1 MKERKL
7 EILGIL
13 SIAISF
19 LVVVSMLGYNSF
31 EDPGISPN
39 VLVENPMGILGVF
52 IAYFFIKF
60 SFGYSSFFLPI
71 LGMIWGW
78 WFFSNKDR
86 SSLKRISAYLLCA
99 MILISISL
107 GLLEIN
113 TFSNSEI
120 DFNYSGLIGGNI
132 ANLLASFF
140 GIIGTIVILLT
151 SWLILIRGYF
161 SWSFYVPFESVI
173 NLIKKKSEDRKI
185 TSIEKKTEKE
195 KRLHTKDLIKK
206 IEEKQKEENYHSVS
220 NNKHEGKNTDDEKID
235 DLKNENRSNDENKV
249 VEDVDG
255 GTVEDVDG
263 GTVVEDVDG
272 GTVVED
278 VDGGTVVEDVDG
290 GTVVEDVDNS
300 LSENASNQKLESEFD
315 KIEEQGQTS
324 EISSDKNIEV
334 GEVVKEEEV
343 NIDELQ
349 ERKAPK
355 RKYQLPSSD
364 LLEMPIKIQEGM
376 SKDELVD
383 RANFLTQSLETFGV
397 VGKVVNVSPGPVI
410 TLFEVEPAEG
420 VRVNKFVQLSDDLA
434 RVMEASRVRV
444 IAPIP
449 GKSSVGIEIPNKD
462 PDTVFFRS
470 IINSEKF
477 AESDAELTLAIG
489 KTTSGE
495 ISTLNLAKMP
505 HLLIAGTTGSG
516 KSVCLNTII
525 CSLLYNSTP
534 EELKFVIVD
543 PKKVEMTLYK
553 SLKGYHLLGMEDFE
567 ESIVTKPDNATLALR
582 AVEKEMSRRYDTLAD
597 AVVRNIQEYNAK
609 KVASSEEIMP
619 YIVVVVD
626 ELADLMMLNA
636 KEVEQPIARLAQ
648 LARAVGIHLVIATQ
662 RPSVDVITGLIKA
675 NFPSRIAF
683 QVASKIDSRTILDM
697 PGAEKLIG
705 RGDMLYLG
713 SGSSEPVRLHNA
725 FLSINE
731 VEAIMDHILSQP
743 KSEELVLES
752 VREQTTID
760 ADSGDNAEGDDELLN
775 EAIKLVIIHQQGSIS
790 LIQRRMKVGYS
801 RAARLIDRM
810 EQLGVVGSFTGSKAR
825 EVMVDETYLEMIND
839 D

>member
-1 MKERKL
+1 MKERKF
-7 EILGIL
+7 EILGVL
-13 SIAISF
+13 CIAISS
-19 LVVVSMLGYNSF
+19 LVIISMMGYSSF

-39 VLVENPMGILGVF
+39 VKVDNPMGILGVF

-60 SFGYSSFFLPI
+60 SFGYSSYILPFLGI
-71 LGMIWGW
+71 VWGW

-86 SSLKRISAYLLCA
+86 SSLSRVSAYLLYG
-99 MILISISL
+99 MVLISISL
-107 GLLEIN
+107 GILEISI
-113 TFSNSEI
+113 SNEGQI
-120 DFNYSGLIGGNI
+120 DFSYSGLIGGNL
-132 ANLLASFF
+132 ANFLSSFF
-140 GIIGTIVILLT
+140 GIIGSIIIVIT
-151 SWLILIRGYF
+151 SWLIIIRGYF
-161 SWSFYVPFESVI
+161 SWSLYSPFNFLI
-173 NLIKKKSEDRKI
+173 NLIKKKNEDRKI
-185 TSIEKKTEKE
+185 ISTEKKTEKE

-206 IEEKQKEENYHSVS
+206 IEEKQKEEQYHESSQVIQD
-220 NNKHEGKNTDDEKID
+220 GTDDEIEVDNEEINSEENKSVENVDREDTYKEEEIENINEGLNDAID
-235 DLKNENRSNDENKV
+235 PQQASESNNELETQENIEQSFDEN
-249 VEDVDG
+249 E
-255 GTVEDVDG
+255 
-263 GTVVEDVDG
+263 
-272 GTVVED
+272 
-278 VDGGTVVEDVDG
+278 
-290 GTVVEDVDNS
+290 
-300 LSENASNQKLESEFD
+300 QKD
-315 KIEEQGQTS
+315 
-324 EISSDKNIEV
+324 IEV
-334 GEVVKEEEV
+334 GEVVKEQEV
-343 NIDELQ
+343 NIDELE

-449 GKSSVGIEIPNKD
+449 GKSSVGIEIPNMN

-477 AESDAELTLAIG
+477 AESDGELTLAIG

-534 EELKFVIVD
+534 DELKFVIID

-582 AVEKEMSRRYDTLAD
+582 AVEKEMSRRYDILAD
-597 AVVRNIQEYNAK
+597 AVVRNIQEFNAK
-609 KVASSEEIMP
+609 KVASNEEIMP

-683 QVASKIDSRTILDM
+683 QVASKIDSRTIIDM

-713 SGSSEPVRLHNA
+713 SGSSEPVRLY
-725 FLSINE
+725 FLDNTFIN
-731 VEAIMDHILSQP
+731 
-743 KSEELVLES
+743 
-752 VREQTTID
+752 
-760 ADSGDNAEGDDELLN
+760 
-775 EAIKLVIIHQQGSIS
+775 
-790 LIQRRMKVGYS
+790 
-801 RAARLIDRM
+801 
-810 EQLGVVGSFTGSKAR
+810 
-825 EVMVDETYLEMIND
+825 
-839 D
+839 

>member
-1 MKERKL
+1 MKEQKL

-19 LVVVSMLGYNSF
+19 LVIVSMLGYNSF

-39 VLVENPMGILGVF
+39 VQLENPMGILGVF

-60 SFGYSSFFLPI
+60 SFGYSSYVLPV
-71 LGMIWGW
+71 LGMVWGW
-78 WFFSNKDR
+78 WIFSNKDR
-86 SSLKRISAYLLCA
+86 SSLRRISAYLLCA

-107 GLLEIN
+107 GLLEISVF
-113 TFSNSEI
+113 TNSKI
-120 DFNYSGLIGGNI
+120 DFKYSGLIGGNL
-132 ANLLASFF
+132 ANFLASFF
-140 GIIGTIVILLT
+140 GIIGAVVIIFT
-151 SWLILIRGYF
+151 SWLVLIRGYF
-161 SWSFYVPFESVI
+161 SWSFYGPFESLT
-173 NLIKKKSEDRKI
+173 NLIKKKNEDRKLI
-185 TSIEKKTEKE
+185 SIEKKTEKE

-206 IEEKQKEENYHSVS
+206 IEEKQKEEQYHSVS
-220 NNKHEGKNTDDEKID
+220 NNEDGDIRTNDEDIGNAEFENERNKD
-235 DLKNENRSNDENKV
+235 KEENVDKNENKEDIDNTELESKVNNENTEDIDKDKNTENVDDE
-249 VEDVDG
+249 
-255 GTVEDVDG
+255 
-263 GTVVEDVDG
+263 
-272 GTVVED
+272 
-278 VDGGTVVEDVDG
+278 
-290 GTVVEDVDNS
+290 S
-300 LSENASNQKLESEFD
+300 LNNVHHQQLESELSKAVD
-315 KIEEQGQTS
+315 DEVEGQVP
-324 EISSDKNIEV
+324 SDENIEV

-355 RKYQLPSSD
+355 RKYQLPGSD

-449 GKSSVGIEIPNKD
+449 GKSSVGIEIPNMD

-477 AESDAELTLAIG
+477 AESDGELTLAIG

-534 EELKFVIVD
+534 EELKLVIID

-553 SLKGYHLLGMEDFE
+553 SLKSYHLLGMEDFD

-582 AVEKEMSRRYDTLAD
+582 AVEKEMSKRYDILAD

-609 KVASSEEIMP
+609 KVASNEEIMP
-619 YIVVVVD
+619 YIVVVID

-683 QVASKIDSRTILDM
+683 QVASKIDSRTIIDM
-697 PGAEKLIG
+697 SGAEKLIG

-731 VEAIMDHILSQP
+731 VEAIMDHIQSQP

-752 VREQTTID
+752 VREKTILD
-760 ADSGDNAEGDDELLN
+760 ADSGDGADGDDELLN
-775 EAIKLVIIHQQGSIS
+775 EAIKLVVIHQQGSIS

-810 EQLGVVGSFTGSKAR
+810 EQLGVVGPFTGSKAR
-825 EVMVDETYLEMIND
+825 EVMVDEAYLEMID
-839 D
+839 DD

>member
-1 MKERKL
+1 MKERRL

-13 SIAISF
+13 CMATSF
-19 LVVVSMLGYNSF
+19 LALISMVGYNPY

-39 VLVENPMGILGVF
+39 VKVENPMGILGVF

-60 SFGYSSFFLPI
+60 SFGYSSFLLPV
-71 LGMIWGW
+71 LGSVWGW
-78 WFFSNKDR
+78 WFFSKR
-86 SSLKRISAYLLCA
+86 EASILSRISGYLLGV
-99 MILISISL
+99 MLLISVTL
-107 GLLEIN
+107 GLFEIGIY
-113 TFSNSEI
+113 SSSGIE
-120 DFNYSGLIGGNI
+120 FNYSGLIGGNL
-132 ANLLASFF
+132 ANFLVSFF
-140 GIIGTIVILLT
+140 GMIGSSIILLT
-151 SWLILIRGYF
+151 SWLVLIRGYF
-161 SWSFYVPFESVI
+161 SWSFYGPFDSLT
-173 NLIKKKSEDRKI
+173 NFIKKRQEDRKLV
-185 TSIEKKTEKE
+185 SVEQASEKE
-195 KRLHTKDLIKK
+195 KRRHTLDLMQK
-206 IEEKQKEENYHSVS
+206 IEEKQEQDVIIQENDTETTEDDLIGSGEIDATPEPLEKPSEEIFNATGSTSGFSSAPVPEDSFYDETKNIDDIKDMSVEEENQQILETTEPS
-220 NNKHEGKNTDDEKID
+220 EP
-235 DLKNENRSNDENKV
+235 NDE
-249 VEDVDG
+249 
-255 GTVEDVDG
+255 
-263 GTVVEDVDG
+263 
-272 GTVVED
+272 
-278 VDGGTVVEDVDG
+278 
-290 GTVVEDVDNS
+290 
-300 LSENASNQKLESEFD
+300 
-315 KIEEQGQTS
+315 
-324 EISSDKNIEV
+324 NIEV
-334 GEVVKEEEV
+334 GEVVTEEEV
-343 NIDELQ
+343 NIDEL
-349 ERKAPK
+349 EARKAPK

-364 LLEMPIKIQEGM
+364 LLEIPVKVQDGI
-376 SKDELVD
+376 SKDALVE

-449 GKSSVGIEIPNKD
+449 GKSSVGIEIPNRN

-477 AESDAELTLAIG
+477 AESDSELSLAIG

-495 ISTLNLAKMP
+495 ISTLDLVKMP

-525 CSLLYNSTP
+525 CSLLYRANP
-534 EELKFVIVD
+534 DELKFVIID

-553 SLKGYHLLGMEDFE
+553 GLKGYHLLGMEDFD
-567 ESIVTKPDNATLALR
+567 ESIVTKPENATLALR
-582 AVEKEMSRRYDTLAD
+582 AVEKEMGSRYDTLAE
-597 AVVRNIQEYNAK
+597 AVVRNIQEYNSKMEA
-609 KVASSEEIMP
+609 EGEPIMP

-683 QVASKIDSRTILDM
+683 QVASKIDSRTIIDTS
-697 PGAEKLIG
+697 GAEKLIG

-713 SGSSEPVRLHNA
+713 SGSSELVRLHNA
-725 FLSINE
+725 FLSISE
-731 VEAIMDHILSQP
+731 IEAIMDHIKSQP
-743 KSEELVLES
+743 QTDELVLES
-752 VREQTTID
+752 VREQTTLD
-760 ADSGDNAEGDDELLN
+760 DDSGEIGEDDDELLN
-775 EAIKLVIIHQQGSIS
+775 EAINLVVIHQQGSIS

-810 EQLGVVGSFTGSKAR
+810 EQLGIVGPFTGSKAR
-825 EVMVDETYLEMIND
+825 EVMVDETYLQMID